1 MTLRS
6 QLKWRI
12 YEVTTKMGRYI
23 VRRYNISDENPGF

>member
-1 MTLRS
+1 MWMT
-6 QLKWRI
+6 